1 MRRSASLADAL
12 VLAGGRPDPDLGG
25 GKLPKAFVSLG
36 ERSMVEYV
44 LAALRATPRIDRI
57 ALVGPLPLPPAVAAG
72 VDVAVPARGE
82 MLDNLAAGL
91 ASLGSEAPV
100 LALAAD
106 IPLLTAHAVGAFLDA
121 ASVLDVDIAYGIV
134 PRDDMVQE
142 FPGVRKTFVRLR
154 DGVFTGGSL
163 VWIRPQAFVR
173 AHDAIAR
180 ALQAR
185 KSPLALARL
194 LGPGVILGL
203 LAGSLGIA
211 DLEHRVAVLAGIRA
225 RAVICHHPEIGLDV
239 DHPETL
245 AVVRNR
251 LSRGVRA
258 SMNGRT
264 RELQSR

>member
-1 MRRSASLADAL
+1 
-12 VLAGGRPDPDLGG
+12 
-25 GKLPKAFVSLG
+25 
-36 ERSMVEYV
+36 MVEYV
-44 LAALRATPRIDRI
+44 LAALRATPRVNRI

-72 VDVAVPARGE
+72 VDIPVPARGE

-91 ASLGSEAPV
+91 AALGSDAPV

-106 IPLLTAHAVGAFLDA
+106 IPLLTAQAVGAFLDA
-121 ASVLDVDIAYGIV
+121 ARDLDLDIGYGIV
-134 PRDDMVQE
+134 PRDDMVRE

-163 VWIRPQAFVR
+163 VLIRPQAFVR
-173 AHDAIAR
+173 AQDVLAGAVR
-180 ALQAR
+180 AR

-203 LAGSLGIA
+203 LAGSLRIA
-211 DLEHRVAVLAGIRA
+211 DLENRVAALAGIRA

-245 AVVRNR
+245 AVVRDR
-251 LSRGVRA
+251 LSRGARP
-258 SMNGRT
+258 STNGRV
-264 RELQSR
+264 REFQNR